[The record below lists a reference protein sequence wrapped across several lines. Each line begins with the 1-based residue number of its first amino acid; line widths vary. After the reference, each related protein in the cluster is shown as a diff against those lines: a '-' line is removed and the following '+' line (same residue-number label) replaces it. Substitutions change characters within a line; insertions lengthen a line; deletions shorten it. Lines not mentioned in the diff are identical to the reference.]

1 MCFVLEKCLH
11 IYLLIQFSS
20 VAQSCLTLCDPMNHT
35 HQASLSITNSWS
47 PPKPMSIESLMPSN
61 QLILCHPVLLLPSIF
76 PNIRVF
82 SNESVLRI
90 RWSKYWSFR
99 FNISLSSEHPGL
111 ISIRRDW
118 LNHLAVQGTLKR
130 LFKKHHIS
138 KASVLLCSAFFIV
151 QISHPYKTTGKTT
164 ALTRWTLLSK

>member
-1 MCFVLEKCLH
+1 MTPWT
-11 IYLLIQFSS
+11 
-20 VAQSCLTLCDPMNHT
+20 AAR
-35 HQASLSITNSWS
+35 QASLFFTISWTLLKLKS
-47 PPKPMSIESLMPSN
+47 SDSVMPSN
-61 QLILCHPVLLLPSIF
+61 HLVVCHPLLPLPSIF
-76 PNIRVF
+76 LSIRIF
-82 SNESVLRI
+82 SIESTLHN